1 MEYTFKTANEAW
13 TVIFDDLSK
22 NEENF
27 KHEISGFYQSKPRGR
42 LCNETIDLS
51 IKILEPQ
58 NCLIW
63 TKLRKLPPTYL
74 AKECLWYL
82 SGSRNPDDS
91 PAPGVW
97 NKLKNKENDKESG
110 LINSNYGHWI
120 FNKKDNK
127 NKNASIYEETINMF
141 KKDPDTRQAIWQI
154 PIMPYRQYDDTP
166 CTSSA
171 HFILRDNKLYLTMY
185 QRSCDAWFGAA
196 NDITQFIIWQMMLAK
211 DLNVELGTYR
221 HIFGSYHVYE
231 ENFINDLEEFHKIL
245 DEEYLIG
252 KENIGY
258 FKFYDDRNYREILD
272 EIMNDFNIL
281 SKNKKQDIIDKRLI
295 KNKELNYMIKNMEVK
310 NFKH

>member
-1 MEYTFKTANEAW
+1 MEYVFKTANEAW

-22 NEENF
+22 DID
-27 KHEISGFYQSKPRGR
+27 HGISGFYQSKPRNR

-63 TKLRKLPPTYL
+63 TKLRKLSPIYL

-82 SGSRNPDDS
+82 NGSRNPDDS
-91 PAPGVW
+91 PAPDVW
-97 NKLKNKENDKESG
+97 NKLKNKENDIETG
-110 LINSNYGHWI
+110 LINSNYGYWI
-120 FNKKDNK
+120 FSKKDNK
-127 NKNASIYEETINMF
+127 NKDLSIYDATVELF

-185 QRSCDAWFGAA
+185 QRSCDAWFGSA

-211 DLNVELGTYR
+211 DLNVELGSYR

-231 ENFINDLEEFHKIL
+231 ENFTNDIQNFNNIL
-245 DEEYLIG
+245 DEEYLVG
-252 KENIGY
+252 KENISY

-272 EIMNDFNIL
+272 ELMNDFNIL
-281 SKNKKQDIIDKRLI
+281 ANNKRKDVIENNML
-295 KNKELNYMIKNMEVK
+295 KNKELIYMINNMEIK
-310 NFKH
+310 HFKH